1 MVSSGPRQTMLRVA
15 ICRSVLLGASAL
27 LLATSIR
34 SSNADTATLFITD
47 EASHPLNSA
56 VFGQFLERPSWGK
69 ETGPETVADALGKLS
84 PEVETH
90 LVAYATL
97 HLLTAKPKA
106 NTAGI
111 GNMTRFELEEA

>member
-1 MVSSGPRQTMLRVA
+1 MLRVA

-27 LLATSIR
+27 LLSTSIR

-69 ETGPETVADALGKLS
+69 EIN
-84 PEVETH
+84 VEIPPAAIAV
-90 LVAYATL
+90 LVL
-97 HLLTAKPKA
+97 PR
-106 NTAGI
+106 NQP
-111 GNMTRFELEEA
+111 